1 MPEFPT
7 DKVFVRI
14 CHVKRGYEDRERHIL
29 KEFARRGVPVHFF
42 LDWDI
47 PDVTDD
53 IRASFV
59 GSDKL
64 LPSEVSLAL
73 KHVGIW
79 QAFLET
85 DKPYCLVFEDDV
97 FLDADF
103 VGKFNACIAEFG
115 SPDRKAVVYI
125 GSGSNYYVPR
135 WKLRRGQRL
144 YPALHARCTDSY
156 LITRS
161 VAKAR
166 LDWLVEHKL
175 SRPIDHQVERIDEK
189 LGIEMLWFER
199 PIVEQGSQ
207 NGAFHSSIAGGNN
220 RLWFKQ
226 IGWNLKKA
234 ARRFFGRNARS

>member
-7 DKVFVRI
+7 DEVFVRI

-29 KEFARRGVPVHFF
+29 KEFGRRGVPVNFF

-47 PDVTDD
+47 PDVTEE
-53 IRASFV
+53 IRALLV

-64 LPSEVSLAL
+64 LPSEISLAL

-79 QAFLET
+79 RAFLET

-103 VGKFNACIAEFG
+103 VAKFNECLAEFG
-115 SPDRKAVVYI
+115 SPDRKAVVYL
-125 GSGSNYYVPR
+125 GSGSNYYVPL
-135 WKLRRGQRL
+135 WKLRKHQNL
-144 YPALHARCTDSY
+144 YPALHARCADSY
-156 LITRS
+156 LITRP

-166 LDWLVEHKL
+166 LDWLAEHRL
-175 SRPIDHQVERIDEK
+175 SKPIDHQVEYIDKK
-189 LGIEMLWFER
+189 LDVEMLWFER

-207 NGAFHSSIAGGNN
+207 NGAFQSAVAGASR

-226 IGWNLKKA
+226 ISWNWKKA
-234 ARRFFGRNARS
+234 TRRFFGRSVRG